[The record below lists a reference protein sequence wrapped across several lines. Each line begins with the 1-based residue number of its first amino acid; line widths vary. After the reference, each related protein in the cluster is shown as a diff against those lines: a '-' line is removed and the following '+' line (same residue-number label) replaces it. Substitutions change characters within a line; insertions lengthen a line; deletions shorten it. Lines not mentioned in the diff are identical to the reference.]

1 MAGAVAVSIQSERG
15 ISMQCDVAV
24 IGGGPGGTTVA
35 SLLKQFNPSLDV
47 VIIERERFPRDHVGE
62 SQLPPISQILD
73 TMGVWDK
80 IEAEGFPIKLGASY
94 TWGKTKEPWVFGFI
108 PEAEI
113 GDTTRP
119 GKYEGWRRRV
129 ALQVDRSRYDLVLL
143 EHAKSLGVRVLQP
156 RRVAQVVI
164 ASKESVTASTF
175 TSSGDP
181 STGSGTERAVV
192 EGLLLDDGERLEA
205 RYYVDASGNAAVMRR
220 AMGIEVDVPTK
231 LKNIAF
237 WDYWERDGL
246 NDFLLQHGT
255 MRVLIRSVPYGWI
268 WYIALSQHRTS
279 VGLVCN
285 AEHFKKLGES
295 PEQLYHRALREESS
309 IATALQGARSRGEV
323 SSTTDWSYVALE
335 SCGGN
340 WFLVG
345 ESLGFADPILA
356 AGLTLTH
363 TCAEHCAYTILD
375 LVRGS
380 KDEAWLREQY
390 HETQTRRIRQ
400 HIKFAEYWY
409 SANGLF
415 SEILDH
421 CAEIAEQSGLSLD
434 PQEAFRWLSHG
445 GVEDI
450 PGQFGIGG
458 LGLAGIKSVQK
469 RLAHAEAKDVVY
481 LIDGKNTFD
490 LAMEGVQQQLMALPR
505 QGTVEAI
512 PVLIRGTSRLPLT
525 GFYRRVTEVLQQH
538 RYADAIVRAL
548 VAWISGAWPDA
559 MNRQAALQQAFSCLE
574 SMVAQGWVRASQTQ
588 GMAALSMKTP
598 DEGEL
603 VYTERLGPAKKGSG
617 LFSGKET

>member
-1 MAGAVAVSIQSERG
+1 
-15 ISMQCDVAV
+15 MQCDVAV

-35 SLLKQFNPSLDV
+35 SLLKQFNPTLDV

-62 SQLPPISQILD
+62 SQLPPISQVLD

-80 IEAEGFPIKLGASY
+80 IESEGFPIKLGASY

-108 PEAEI
+108 PDAEI

-129 ALQVDRSRYDLVLL
+129 AFQVDRARYDLVLL

-156 RRVAQVVI
+156 RRVVQVAI
-164 ASKESVTASTF
+164 GSEE
-175 TSSGDP
+175 
-181 STGSGTERAVV
+181 SGTATGGNPTVGRKMGPASI
-192 EGLLLDDGERLEA
+192 EGLVMDDGEQLEA
-205 RYYVDASGNAAVMRR
+205 RYYVDASGNAAVLRR
-220 AMGIEVDVPTK
+220 ALGIEVEVPTR

-246 NDFLLQHGT
+246 NDSLLQHGT

-268 WYIALSQHRTS
+268 WYIALSEHRTS

-285 AEHFKKLGES
+285 AEYFKKLGES
-295 PEQLYHRALREESS
+295 PEQLYHRSLREESS
-309 IATALQGARSRGEV
+309 IAAALQGANSRGEV
-323 SSTTDWSYVALE
+323 SSTTDWSYVAME
-335 SCGGN
+335 SCGRN

-375 LVRGS
+375 LVRGN
-380 KDEAWLREQY
+380 KDQGWLRDQY

-421 CAEIAEQSGLSLD
+421 CALIAEQSGLSMD

-458 LGLAGIKSVQK
+458 LGLAGVKSVQK
-469 RLAHAEAKDVVY
+469 RFAHGDAKDVVY
-481 LIDGKNTFD
+481 LIDGMNTFD
-490 LAMEGVQQQLMALPR
+490 LAMEGVQQQFMALPR
-505 QGTVEAI
+505 QGTVERI

-525 GFYRRVTEVLQQH
+525 GFYLRVTEVLKQH
-538 RYADAIVRAL
+538 RYADSIIRAL
-548 VAWISGAWPDA
+548 LTWISGAWPDP
-559 MNRQAALQQAFSCLE
+559 MNRHAALQQAFSCLE
-574 SMVAQGWVRASQTQ
+574 SMVAQGWVHASKTA

-598 DEGEL
+598 DEGEI
-603 VYTERLGPAKKGSG
+603 VYTERLGPISRRP
-617 LFSGKET
+617 

>member
-1 MAGAVAVSIQSERG
+1 MR
-15 ISMQCDVAV
+15 CDVAI

-35 SLLKQFNPSLDV
+35 SLLKQFNPTLDV

-62 SQLPPISQILD
+62 SQLPPISQVLD

-80 IEAEGFPIKLGASY
+80 VESEGFPIKLGASY

-108 PEAEI
+108 PDAEV

-129 ALQVDRSRYDLVLL
+129 AFQVDRARYDLVLL

-156 RRVAQVVI
+156 RRVLQVAI
-164 ASKESVTASTF
+164 GTEE
-175 TSSGDP
+175 
-181 STGSGTERAVV
+181 SGTEESGTPSGGTPSGGTPSGGNLSEWRGRAAV
-192 EGLLLDDGERLEA
+192 EGLVLDDGERLEA
-205 RYYVDASGNAAVMRR
+205 QYYVDASGNAAVLRR
-220 AMGIEVDVPTK
+220 ALGIEVEVPTR

-246 NDFLLQHGT
+246 NDSLLKHGT

-268 WYIALSQHRTS
+268 WYIALSEHRTS

-285 AEHFKKLGES
+285 AEYFKKLGES
-295 PEQLYHRALREESS
+295 HEQLYHRALKEESS
-309 IATALQGARSRGEV
+309 IAAALRGANSRGEV
-323 SSTTDWSYVALE
+323 SSTTDWSYVAME
-335 SCGGN
+335 SCGRN

-375 LVRGS
+375 LVRGN
-380 KDEAWLREQY
+380 KDSVWLRDQY
-390 HETQTRRIRQ
+390 HETQTRRVRQ

-421 CAEIAEQSGLSLD
+421 CALIAEQSGLSMD

-458 LGLAGIKSVQK
+458 LGLAGVKSVQK
-469 RLAHAEAKDVVY
+469 RFAHANAEDVVY
-481 LIDGKNTFD
+481 LIDGMNTFD
-490 LAMEGVQQQLMALPR
+490 LAMEGVKQQFMALPR

-512 PVLIRGTSRLPLT
+512 PVLIRGASRLPLT
-525 GFYRRVTEVLQQH
+525 GFYLRVTEVLQQH
-538 RYADAIVRAL
+538 RYADSIIRAL
-548 VAWISGAWPDA
+548 LAWISGAWPDA
-559 MNRQAALQQAFSCLE
+559 MNRHAALQQAFSCLE
-574 SMVAQGWVRASQTQ
+574 SMVAQGWVHASKTA
-588 GMAALSMKTP
+588 GMATLSMKTP
-598 DEGEL
+598 DEGEI
-603 VYTERLGPAKKGSG
+603 VFTERLGPISRRP
-617 LFSGKET
+617 